1 MLLKHMTK
9 KPEFVPIPYDE
20 KRKLL
25 KDFQDDIKPLIQ
37 LNFKQNIDKAL
48 EPIKKALTI
57 QAQDIIAQNLKHTN
71 LMDKNLTET
80 IQSINKFKLDIKAE
94 VENEIKLIIAKVN
107 RSKSDN
113 DIRFNKINQEIDVI
127 E

>member
-1 MLLKHMTK
+1 MTK

-37 LNFKQNIDKAL
+37 LNSKQNIDKAL

-57 QAQDIIAQNLKHTN
+57 
-71 LMDKNLTET
+71 
-80 IQSINKFKLDIKAE
+80 
-94 VENEIKLIIAKVN
+94 
-107 RSKSDN
+107 
-113 DIRFNKINQEIDVI
+113 
-127 E
+127 